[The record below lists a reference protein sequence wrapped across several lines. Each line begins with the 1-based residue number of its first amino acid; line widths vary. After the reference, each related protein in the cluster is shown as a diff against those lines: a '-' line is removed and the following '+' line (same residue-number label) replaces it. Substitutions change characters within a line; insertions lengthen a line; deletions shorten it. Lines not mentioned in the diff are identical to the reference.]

1 MTIDARHILDLLRAR
16 HHRDLVVAECPLNE
30 GGGLR
35 ADLWVMKKSW
45 ATPLTTLYEIKV
57 SRSDFLRDDKW
68 PKYLP
73 YCNLLVFAVA
83 PGVCTPEELPE
94 AVGLV
99 GLTKNGGG
107 LRTLR
112 KAQWRASDA
121 EGQSSVLKA
130 VLMNRIMPQADPLTR
145 DQRIALWKERAASA
159 ESVGRHMTGRMRQE
173 LADARAA
180 RDRADDDSRA
190 LETVREELRSVGI
203 EPGSLYGMRRQLSQ
217 IQRDALGNSLRAAR
231 ETISGALVELER
243 TPVAQ
248 GADRG

>member
-1 MTIDARHILDLLRAR
+1 MSVDARHIRHLLEVR

-45 ATPLTTLYEIKV
+45 ASPMTTLYEIKV

-68 PKYLP
+68 PRYLP

-83 PGVCTPEELPE
+83 PGVCTQEELPE
-94 AVGLV
+94 GVGII

-130 VLMNRIMPQADPLTR
+130 VLMNRIMPRADPLTR
-145 DQRIALWKERAASA
+145 DQRIEQWRERAASA
-159 ESVGRHMTGRMRQE
+159 ESVGRHMKRRVQRE
-173 LADARAA
+173 LDEARAA
-180 RDRADDDSRA
+180 RNRAEDETRA
-190 LETVREELRSVGI
+190 LEAFRQELRALGI
-203 EPGSLYGMRRQLSQ
+203 EPGSIYSMHRQLHQ
-217 IQRDALGNSLRAAR
+217 IQRDALGSSLRAAH
-231 ETISGALVELER
+231 EAISGALVELSR
-243 TPVAQ
+243 SPVS
-248 GADRG
+248 GGEI

>member
-1 MTIDARHILDLLRAR
+1 MSVDARHILGLLKCR

-45 ATPLTTLYEIKV
+45 ASPMTTLYEIKV

-68 PKYLP
+68 PRYLP

-112 KAQWRASDA
+112 KAQWRASDPD
-121 EGQSSVLKA
+121 GQSSVLKA
-130 VLMNRIMPQADPLTR
+130 VLMNRIMPRADPLTR
-145 DQRIALWKERAASA
+145 DQRIELWKERAEAS
-159 ESVGRHMTGRMRQE
+159 ESIGRHVKRRVQRE
-173 LADARAA
+173 LDEARAA
-180 RDRADDDSRA
+180 RNRAEDESRA
-190 LETVREELRSVGI
+190 LEAFRQELRELGI
-203 EPGSLYGMRRQLSQ
+203 EPGSIYSMHRQLHQ
-217 IQRDALGNSLRAAR
+217 IQRDALGSSLRGAQEA
-231 ETISGALVELER
+231 ISGALVELGR
-243 TPVAQ
+243 TPVAK

>member
-1 MTIDARHILDLLRAR
+1 MTIDSRHIRNLLECR

-45 ATPLTTLYEIKV
+45 ASPMTTLYEIKV

-73 YCNLLVFAVA
+73 YCNALLFAVA
-83 PGVCTPEELPE
+83 PGVCVPEELPE
-94 AVGLV
+94 GVGLI

-112 KAQWRASDA
+112 KAQWRASDL

-130 VLMNRIMPQADPLTR
+130 VLMNRIMPRADPLTR
-145 DQRIALWKERAASA
+145 DQRIELWRERVEAA
-159 ESVGRHMTGRMRQE
+159 ESIGHLVGNRVQQE
-173 LADARAA
+173 LREARAA
-180 RDRADDDSRA
+180 RNRAQDECAA
-190 LETVREELRSVGI
+190 LNTIREELRSVGI

-231 ETISGALVELER
+231 EAIGGALAELER
-243 TPVAQ
+243 APVAQ

>member
-1 MTIDARHILDLLRAR
+1 MSVDARHIRRLLEVR

-45 ATPLTTLYEIKV
+45 ASPMTTLYEIKV

-68 PKYLP
+68 PRYLP
-73 YCNLLVFAVA
+73 YCNALFFAVA

-112 KAQWRASDA
+112 KAQWRASDP

-130 VLMNRIMPQADPLTR
+130 VLMNRIMPRADPLTR
-145 DQRIALWKERAASA
+145 DQRIALWAERAESA
-159 ESVGRHMTGRMRQE
+159 ESIGQHVGARVRRE
-173 LADARAA
+173 LAEASAKVGE
-180 RDRADDDSRA
+180 ADMRIRA
-190 LETVREELRSVGI
+190 LAEFEAHLRQMGINPSASSWSMRNQLDGTLRS
-203 EPGSLYGMRRQLSQ
+203 ELESSLKSTQLV
-217 IQRDALGNSLRAAR
+217 IDKALAKLR
-231 ETISGALVELER
+231 ETP
-243 TPVAQ
+243 TAQ
-248 GADRG
+248 EAAP